1 MKNETKLKKVIAF
14 LEENNIKYRQH
25 KNVWFGHSDL
35 FLPDTR
41 VAIKIDGEDSVRFYD
56 THKKTC
62 FPVFI
67 RDEDSPKFV
76 IEKVQNTIIKSM
88 TKQQQYL
95 MYKERKEENRRL
107 HAEEMKVHAAREA
120 AKAERRARKEAAK
133 AARLAKR
140 EAAKSENLTKREVG
154 RKRKRFIVRER

>member
-41 VAIKIDGEDSVRFYD
+41 VAIKIDGEDCVRFYD
-56 THKKTC
+56 THKRSC

-67 RDEDSPKFV
+67 REEDTPKFV

-107 HAEEMKVHAAREA
+107 NAEQMKICAAR
-120 AKAERRARKEAAK
+120 KAAK
-133 AARLAKR
+133 AARLAKK
-140 EAAKSENLTKREVG
+140 EAAKAAGLMKREVG
-154 RKRKRFIVRER
+154 RKRKRFIVKER

>member
-25 KNVWFGHSDL
+25 KNVWFGHSDI

-56 THKKTC
+56 THKRSC

-67 RDEDSPKFV
+67 REEDTPKFV
-76 IEKVQNTIIKSM
+76 IEKVINTIIKSM
-88 TKQQQYL
+88 TKKQQYL
-95 MYKERKEENRRL
+95 MYKKQKEENRRIN
-107 HAEEMKVHAAREA
+107 AEQMKLC
-120 AKAERRARKEAAK
+120 AERKAAMEARK
-133 AARLAKR
+133 AARR
-140 EAAKSENLTKREVG
+140 G
-154 RKRKRFIVRER
+154 FRK